1 MSENGKLPYIPFY
14 YGDFLAKTTH
24 LDGIEKAAY
33 VFCIMHLWQYEF
45 ANAMQLQRICKA
57 NFGQWR
63 DPQEIWEGI
72 KEFFKTNEEGL
83 YYLTRVNKERE
94 HAVQVGEKRRLA
106 AKKSHEKRKQNTI
119 ANELQMQSN
128 CNANAGQMLC
138 NQNQNQNHIELD
150 SLRSSNSVSE
160 HAREEPAHP
169 TPRSFGQTPEQ
180 QADRNAPPSLERFLE
195 CSQSAAWNYL
205 ALTPDQWR
213 EIWHEGEMIE
223 WRMIDGSRIQDWKH
237 WALKQA
243 KKLKAAGPA
252 PTPKPGYDRQGKP
265 IPHSQSAEAARAEIL
280 RQMKEVQEKRG
291 IHAAV

>member
-106 AKKSHEKRKQNTI
+106 AKKSHEKRKQNAI

-128 CNANAGQMLC
+128 CNANAEQMPC

-160 HAREEPAHP
+160 TQAREVTP
-169 TPRSFGQTPEQ
+169 TPPQNFGQTPEQ
-180 QADRNAPPSLERFLE
+180 LADRNGPPTKERFLDY
-195 CSQSAAWNYL
+195 AKGNAGWT
-205 ALTPDQWR
+205 ALGLTEADW
-213 EIWHEGEMIE
+213 EAIWLYGVGIE
-223 WRMIDGSRIQDWKH
+223 WRMPTGQPISDWKH
-237 WALKQA
+237 WGLAQARKQKNNPQPAYRPAA
-243 KKLKAAGPA
+243 KPAAQGFGA
-252 PTPKPGYDRQGKP
+252 TPYG
-265 IPHSQSAEAARAEIL
+265 SARTEIL
-280 RQMKEVQEKRG
+280 RQMEEFNAKQ
-291 IHAAV
+291 AATA